1 MLEYTLGSTA
11 KSADWGWRET
21 GNTELSPHREKL
33 SQLKAELEGMM
44 AFGEPGSFVM
54 ERLKALHAGVSEE
67 LGG

>member
-1 MLEYTLGSTA
+1 MLEYTIGTTA
-11 KSADWGWRET
+11 KNADWGWQET
-21 GNTELSPHREKL
+21 GNAELSPHREKL

-44 AFGEPGSFVM
+44 AFGEPGSFLM